1 MILKLTVHDN
11 DFAGLLIKFG
21 NYVSTGQHDP
31 GMEPPENTE
40 EHYAWADQW
49 YKDEK
54 AYIKNLKLTYRE
66 STQEQRDAVC
76 DVVKRTFDGYIRRP
90 VHHYDK
96 KTIDYLLRNF
106 SVSVT
111 AHVTET
117 WHNGEVVY
125 VFPTSPTEKPVLV
138 Y

>member
-11 DFAGLLIKFG
+11 DFSGLLVQFG
-21 NYVSTGQHDP
+21 NYISTGQHDP
-31 GMEPPENTE
+31 GPEPEKDTN
-40 EHYAWADQW
+40 EHHAWLDQW
-49 YKDEK
+49 CRDERT
-54 AYIKNLKLTYRE
+54 YIRDLKLTHKE

-76 DVVKRTFDGYIRRP
+76 DVVRRTFDSYIRRP
-90 VHHYDK
+90 VHRLDQ
-96 KTIDYLLRNF
+96 KTIDYLLRNL